1 MHIPANA
8 AKLLHSFFKL
18 SKMYNINKGINK
30 TAEFKGVKGT
40 FIPILLGN
48 FMFNFIFLA
57 ILQFCNINGYITIA
71 IILSLF
77 FGTFG
82 FLFWFVRRFG
92 EYGFWKYW
100 AFKKQPKQIVNDD
113 IDTFRLLLQSDNNDE

>member
-1 MHIPANA
+1 
-8 AKLLHSFFKL
+8 
-18 SKMYNINKGINK
+18 MYTFNKGINK

-57 ILQFCNINGYITIA
+57 ILQFCNISGWVTYTLA
-71 IILSLF
+71 IGLF

-82 FLFWFVRRFG
+82 FLFWFVKRFG
-92 EYGFWKYW
+92 EYGFWKFL
-100 AFKKQPKQIVNDD
+100 AFKKQPKQITNNSSAIFQKLLHTDEDTKD
-113 IDTFRLLLQSDNNDE
+113 INF

>member
-1 MHIPANA
+1 
-8 AKLLHSFFKL
+8 
-18 SKMYNINKGINK
+18 MYSINKGINK

-57 ILQFCNINGYITIA
+57 ILQFCNINGFVTTAIT
-71 IILSLF
+71 LGLF

-82 FLFWFVRRFG
+82 FLFWFVRKFG

-100 AFKKQPKQIVNDD
+100 AFKKQPKAIVNDD
-113 IDTFRLLLQSDNNDE
+113 VHVFKQLVQSHDEE